1 MRRGAIW
8 LSSSVARQD
17 REWRYVEAPGPDCQ
31 GVVRASEQ
39 TLIGEGRRLA
49 RRDRV
54 TLSVGASIYLTQLMG
69 GDFALRAEFVT
80 LMYQSIVGK

>member
-1 MRRGAIW
+1 M
-8 LSSSVARQD
+8 
-17 REWRYVEAPGPDCQ
+17 
-31 GVVRASEQ
+31 
-39 TLIGEGRRLA
+39 A

-54 TLSVGASIYLTQLMG
+54 TLSVGSSIYPTQLMG

>member
-1 MRRGAIW
+1 M
-8 LSSSVARQD
+8 
-17 REWRYVEAPGPDCQ
+17 
-31 GVVRASEQ
+31 RASEQ